1 MKTQLLE
8 AIGASELRHPA
19 EVNAAL
25 GANDRIKYYLTLLQ
39 MAASRAENPNQP
51 IATLRRERLAC
62 GIDDPVL
69 DDLVAASRRED
80 GHYRLPGWVH
90 IRERITQDLR
100 VMATPVLS
108 KRDCPG
114 PRGTFSDRLESLLD
128 RLPTGKDDLIDAN
141 VISAMTCAGR
151 GAEDSIHQIV
161 MDLHKVLNA
170 IQNELAQEHLDGAA
184 VYHIDDADRPLIAAF
199 MLGVN
204 RTAPLKFNH
213 PGLGTT
219 VTRSGS
225 KLVMQNDIG
234 TTDAHV
240 IVIHIEG
247 LVVALTYTDVHLE
260 RVEFLR
266 EMVKPFAVSWER
278 DQTRQTENLAS
289 GDAFLLALGRFEAKD
304 RDSLLTY
311 LDFLGS
317 RLVFLID
324 WNRARKQLRGFLR
337 KAQRFQLLAWAAK
350 EDIGHRG
357 FLEVGGP
364 RLIHEAVEETAG
376 SAMHFGDRLCDVLG
390 NEAALDFVC
399 FVFRSATQALRAHQS
414 SGLLRDRI
422 RAELQIHFSSEGK
435 RLLELAGEH
444 AGIIFDIATLV
455 RDGIRG
461 TGARI
466 DPDGYA
472 KLAKRAR
479 GYEHEADQLVMTS
492 REAVRRRPEY
502 TALFRIVESA
512 DDAADELEEVA
523 FLLELL
529 MNSHPD
535 GSALSALGTLAD
547 LLVDATQEWI
557 KAVSHAIHVDPG
569 RGAGAHEDTSDFLT
583 AVDGVLELEHRADD
597 AERALTHAAIQQA
610 DDFRQLHLY
619 TAMAHSLEAA
629 ADALKWASLTTRDYV
644 LGKVLGA

>member
-1 MKTQLLE
+1 MGPEPSSAAGGADDQLPVRS
-8 AIGASELRHPA
+8 G
-19 EVNAAL
+19 
-25 GANDRIKYYLTLLQ
+25 IK
-39 MAASRAENPNQP
+39 R
-51 IATLRRERLAC
+51 RLA
-62 GIDDPVL
+62 I
-69 DDLVAASRRED
+69 
-80 GHYRLPGWVH
+80 
-90 IRERITQDLR
+90 
-100 VMATPVLS
+100 
-108 KRDCPG
+108 
-114 PRGTFSDRLESLLD
+114 
-128 RLPTGKDDLIDAN
+128 
-141 VISAMTCAGR
+141 ISVCCVDQKA
-151 GAEDSIHQIV
+151 
-161 MDLHKVLNA
+161 
-170 IQNELAQEHLDGAA
+170 
-184 VYHIDDADRPLIAAF
+184 
-199 MLGVN
+199 
-204 RTAPLKFNH
+204 
-213 PGLGTT
+213 
-219 VTRSGS
+219 
-225 KLVMQNDIG
+225 
-234 TTDAHV
+234 
-240 IVIHIEG
+240 IVIQQ
-247 LVVALTYTDVHLE
+247 

-266 EMVKPFAVSWER
+266 EMLKPFAVNWER
-278 DQTRQTENLAS
+278 DQTRQTQNLAS

-304 RDSLLTY
+304 RDELVTY

-324 WNRARKQLRGFLR
+324 WNRARKQLRGFVN
-337 KAQRFQLLAWAAK
+337 KTQRFQLLAWAAK
-350 EDIGHRG
+350 EDIGHRA
-357 FLEVGGP
+357 FLEAGGP
-364 RLIHEAVEETAG
+364 RLINEAIEETAG

-390 NEAALDFVC
+390 DEAALEFVC
-399 FVFRSATQALRAHQS
+399 FVFRSATQALRDHQS

-444 AGIIFDIATLV
+444 AGIVFDIASLV
-455 RDGIRG
+455 RDGIRS
-461 TGARI
+461 TGAHI
-466 DPDGYA
+466 DPSGFA

-502 TALFRIVESA
+502 AALFRIVESA

-535 GSALSALGTLAD
+535 GSARNALGTLAD

-557 KAVSHAIHVDPG
+557 KAISHAIHVDPG
-569 RGAGAHEDTSDFLT
+569 RGAGAHEDASDFLT

-597 AERALTHAAIQQA
+597 AERALTHAAVQQA